1 MWNHV
6 IVGFPNRFKDRSPDF
21 ELDRL
26 RKYHGS
32 HQKNSYKGKQAHIS
46 ILNRKS
52 ILWWEARTII
62 YSNKMMRL
70 ENKFYASIMINVI
83 IKQNLILEKEKWI
96 QQLNKTQKK
105 DMSFILR
112 LSKRIYNLETNNQW
126 FLQDLKFTMSKK
138 VLVQEPSTRL
148 PIMNLV
154 GTNMLSPTNL
164 PTSDPSKAK
173 DTLKEHKFN
182 LQDIMREGQP
192 IMEDNKF

>member
-1 MWNHV
+1 
-6 IVGFPNRFKDRSPDF
+6 
-21 ELDRL
+21 
-26 RKYHGS
+26 
-32 HQKNSYKGKQAHIS
+32 
-46 ILNRKS
+46 
-52 ILWWEARTII
+52 
-62 YSNKMMRL
+62 MRL